1 MQDREPIIP
10 DHIWS
15 LPRKPAGLPDVL
27 SRNRDDVLVLRE
39 PYGDRA
45 RPVLLATMALAASF
59 ALGWAGALNWPEVAN
74 LLGVAETTIK
84 THLRRIFIKTGAER
98 QADLIKLAA
107 GFAMPLS
114 R

>member
-15 LPRKPAGLPDVL
+15 GCREQPAGLPDVL

-59 ALGWAGALNWPEVAN
+59 GLGWAG
-74 LLGVAETTIK
+74 
-84 THLRRIFIKTGAER
+84 R
-98 QADLIKLAA
+98 
-107 GFAMPLS
+107 
-114 R
+114 

>member
-1 MQDREPIIP
+1 VQSPELIARAYRLTPTE
-10 DHIWS
+10 
-15 LPRKPAGLPDVL
+15 
-27 SRNRDDVLVLRE
+27 LR
-39 PYGDRA
+39 
-45 RPVLLATMALAASF
+45 VLL
-59 ALGWAGALNWPEVAN
+59 GIVDIGGVPEVAN